1 MHRLPGVVKGVA
13 VPVINA
19 VASSVAS
26 WVAVL
31 CSVPID
37 RGRLEGV
44 VSACDRVSL
53 PVVTSTV
60 AELAVLK
67 IVSAVASWVAMV
79 CSVPNGVGRGRLEGV
94 VSACDRVSLP
104 VVTSTVA
111 ELAVL
116 KIVSVVAS
124 WVAMVCSVP
133 NGVGRGRLEGVVSAC
148 DRVSLPVVTSTVAEL
163 AVLKIVS
170 VVASWVAMVCSV
182 PNGVGRGRLE
192 GVVSACDRVSLP
204 VVTSTV
210 AELAVLKIVS
220 VVASWVVGPR
230 SVRTSVDTSCK
241 DTGLVALV
249 VSSRPIT
256 FSSSVLRVPL
266 AVVSWTGVDFSVSA
280 GEIRGVS
287 RVLSRCSG
295 VARSVL
301 GTVVRTA
308 SSSSVELNVEC
319 SCVDDKT
326 GVSSRSVVFSGVTS
340 PVVLAVVRG
349 TVVTIASEPVP
360 VTGAADSTVDPWRV
374 EEVAVFVSTVAASDV
389 TSNISGVLSVAVV
402 FEPDAISSVVL
413 AVVGTVR
420 VVPCSSVLVC
430 WMVVAVGSSVVFL
443 VWDGVVGSD
452 VMDSAVG
459 LVGTVRV
466 VPCSS
471 VLVCWMVVAVG
482 SSVVFLVRGGVVGS
496 DVMDSTAGLVGTIE
510 KREPEPGTEATT
522 VDSPSHSSQNK
533 AT

>member
-1 MHRLPGVVKGVA
+1 MYRLPGVVKGVA

-37 RGRLEGV
+37 RGRLEGVVSACDRVSFPDVTSTVAELAVLKIVSAVASWVAMVCSVPNGVGRGRLEGVVSACDRFSLPDVTSTVAELAVLKIVSAVASWVAMVCSVPNGVGRGRLEGV

-124 WVAMVCSVP
+124 WV
-133 NGVGRGRLEGVVSAC
+133 
-148 DRVSLPVVTSTVAEL
+148 
-163 AVLKIVS
+163 
-170 VVASWVAMVCSV
+170 
-182 PNGVGRGRLE
+182 
-192 GVVSACDRVSLP
+192 
-204 VVTSTV
+204 
-210 AELAVLKIVS
+210 
-220 VVASWVVGPR
+220 VGPR

-249 VSSRPIT
+249 VSRRP

-280 GEIRGVS
+280 GEVRGVS

-360 VTGAADSTVDPWRV
+360 VTGATDSTVDPWRV
-374 EEVAVFVSTVAASDV
+374 EEVAVFGSTVAASDV

-413 AVVGTVR
+413 AVGGTVR

-471 VLVCWMVVAVG
+471 GLVCWLMIVTVG
-482 SSVVFLVRGGVVGS
+482 SSVVFLVWGGVVGS
-496 DVMDSTAGLVGTIE
+496 DVLDSTVGLVGTVE

-522 VDSPSHSSQNK
+522 VNSPSHSSQNK